1 MSDTRRT
8 DKATAVPFRQLQ
20 WKLTL
25 SYMAVTFGTLLVA
38 TIIAAI
44 LIFNSLFAS
53 EDIMGFEEWHRL
65 AREQIAPA
73 MSPLL
78 SQEPVDV
85 ATVDALL
92 EGIETSV
99 ASREFL
105 ELGDTQ
111 LLARPAG
118 QVEILV
124 VDAAG
129 KLVGAAGSSSS
140 VESTSTETTT
150 GQSFDLERIPDLE
163 AQLDAALAGEA
174 GSVADPQ
181 PGDDFLIVEP
191 IYDLDQA
198 NSTVL
203 GAVIIR
209 FDSSLNR
216 GGITAYILNV
226 VGRSA
231 VVFIIGAA
239 ILAAVFGAL
248 TAGGIIK
255 RLSRLSAATYSWSQG
270 DFSGLVADSSGDELS
285 VLTDRMNIMAVQ
297 LQELLERRQE
307 MAVTDERNR
316 LAREL
321 HDSAK
326 QQAFA
331 ASAQLGAALALYE
344 QDPAQARG
352 HILEAERLIG
362 QVRSQ
367 LTDLILEL
375 RPAELQSGGLQGALE
390 AYAQSWAQRND
401 IGLDFQVQGGGI
413 LSPES
418 ERTLFR
424 ITQEALAN
432 TARHGRASHVEL
444 HLKYER
450 DGATLTI
457 TDDGRGFDPTVP
469 SPGLGLRSMRERVQ
483 LLDGKI
489 TIDSAP
495 GKGCTIMVSCPA
507 GTSLV
512 TAGRQDDEPLIV

>member
-1 MSDTRRT
+1 
-8 DKATAVPFRQLQ
+8 
-20 WKLTL
+20 
-25 SYMAVTFGTLLVA
+25 
-38 TIIAAI
+38 
-44 LIFNSLFAS
+44 
-53 EDIMGFEEWHRL
+53 
-65 AREQIAPA
+65 
-73 MSPLL
+73 
-78 SQEPVDV
+78 
-85 ATVDALL
+85 
-92 EGIETSV
+92 
-99 ASREFL
+99 
-105 ELGDTQ
+105 
-111 LLARPAG
+111 
-118 QVEILV
+118 
-124 VDAAG
+124 
-129 KLVGAAGSSSS
+129 
-140 VESTSTETTT
+140 
-150 GQSFDLERIPDLE
+150 
-163 AQLDAALAGEA
+163 
-174 GSVADPQ
+174 
-181 PGDDFLIVEP
+181 
-191 IYDLDQA
+191 
-198 NSTVL
+198 
-203 GAVIIR
+203 
-209 FDSSLNR
+209 
-216 GGITAYILNV
+216 V

-231 VVFIIGAA
+231 IVFIIGAA

-255 RLSRLSAATYSWSQG
+255 RLRRLSAATYSWSQG

-344 QDPAQARG
+344 QDPAEAKT

-362 QVRSQ
+362 QVRSE

-401 IGLDFQVQGGGI
+401 IPVDFQVQGKGI

-432 TARHGRASHVEL
+432 TARHGQASHVEL

-450 DGATLTI
+450 DGVTLTI
-457 TDDGRGFDPTVP
+457 ADDGRGFDPTVP

-483 LLDGKI
+483 LLDGEI
-489 TIDSAP
+489 VVDSAP
-495 GKGCTIMVSCPA
+495 GKGCTIVVSCPT
-507 GTSLV
+507 GTSSMS
-512 TAGRQDDEPLIV
+512 AGRQDDEPITV

>member
-1 MSDTRRT
+1 
-8 DKATAVPFRQLQ
+8 
-20 WKLTL
+20 
-25 SYMAVTFGTLLVA
+25 
-38 TIIAAI
+38 
-44 LIFNSLFAS
+44 
-53 EDIMGFEEWHRL
+53 
-65 AREQIAPA
+65 
-73 MSPLL
+73 
-78 SQEPVDV
+78 
-85 ATVDALL
+85 
-92 EGIETSV
+92 
-99 ASREFL
+99 
-105 ELGDTQ
+105 
-111 LLARPAG
+111 
-118 QVEILV
+118 V
-124 VDAAG
+124 VD
-129 KLVGAAGSSSS
+129 S
-140 VESTSTETTT
+140 E
-150 GQSFDLERIPDLE
+150 
-163 AQLDAALAGEA
+163 
-174 GSVADPQ
+174 
-181 PGDDFLIVEP
+181 PGDDFLIVTP

-198 NSTVL
+198 KPMVL
-203 GAVIIR
+203 GAVIMRYDASI
-209 FDSSLNR
+209 NR
-216 GGITAYILNV
+216 GGITSYIVNV

-231 VVFIIGAA
+231 IVFIIGAA

-255 RLSRLSAATYSWSQG
+255 RLRRLSAATYSWSRG

-307 MAVTDERNR
+307 MAVADERNR

-344 QDPAQARG
+344 QDPAEARV

-362 QVRSQ
+362 QVRSE

-375 RPAELQSGGLQGALE
+375 RPAELQSAGLQGALE

-401 IGLDFQVQGGGI
+401 IDVDFQVRGKGI

-432 TARHGRASHVEL
+432 TARHGRAGHVKL
-444 HLKYER
+444 YLNYES
-450 DGATLTI
+450 DGVMLTI

-469 SPGLGLRSMRERVQ
+469 SPGLWLRSMRERTQ
-483 LLDGKI
+483 LVGGEFAV
-489 TIDSAP
+489 DSAP
-495 GKGCTIMVSCPA
+495 GKGCTMVVSCPA

-512 TAGRQDDEPLIV
+512 SNSRQKDE